1 LNRQQSAPGSTTPPR
16 GVPALEMSVIT
27 PSFNMLGYLKRC
39 CASVTDQMDPP
50 LEHIVVDGGS
60 TDGTV
65 EWLDSQPR
73 IISIVGRDSGMYDA
87 INKGFQAS
95 SGGILSYLSC
105 DEQYLPGTLEFVRAY
120 FEAHPEVDVVF
131 GDTLVTRPDGSL
143 LCFRK
148 AYKPV
153 WLFIAAGD
161 LYVFPSSMFLQRR
174 VIDSGDLFDASFKD
188 VGDAEFVV
196 RLLRRGYHVA
206 TTRRYLSTFT
216 LTGSNRSQ
224 NPAVYKESQRLQQMM
239 PGWVFRLRLPINV
252 VRLLFKF
259 ASGAYFERSPL
270 RYAIY
275 ASATDPQRTTFENH
289 APSARWRLA

>member
-1 LNRQQSAPGSTTPPR
+1 
-16 GVPALEMSVIT
+16 MSVIT

-39 CASVTDQMDPP
+39 RASVTDQMNPP
-50 LEHIVVDGGS
+50 PEHIVVDGGS

-65 EWLDSQPR
+65 EWLNGQRGVVS
-73 IISIVGRDSGMYDA
+73 IIGRDRGMYDA

-95 SGGILSYLSC
+95 SGTVLSYLSC
-105 DEQYLPGTLEFVRAY
+105 DEQYLPGTLEFVRGY

-148 AYKPV
+148 AYKPI
-153 WLFIAAGD
+153 WPFIAAGD

-174 VIDSGDLFDASFKD
+174 VIERGDLFDPSFKD

-196 RLLRRGYHVA
+196 RLLRRGYHVRTA
-206 TTRRYLSTFT
+206 RRYLSSFT

-224 NPAVYKESQRLQQMM
+224 DPAVYKESQRLQQMM
-239 PGWVFRLRLPINV
+239 PGWIFRWRLPINA

-275 ASATDPQRTTFENH
+275 VSATDPGRTTFETH
-289 APSARWRLA
+289 TPSARWRLA